1 MAGGGIL
8 GDKRPYFH
16 HCVLQHGIRGNIDLP
31 YTACAI
37 VDHFDLMAED
47 DSGGP
52 NIFEGSDLQPTCSG
66 RSNTPTA
73 WLRRPIPRGT
83 ELERC

>member
-52 NIFEGSDLQPTCSG
+52 NIFERNFKGV
-66 RSNTPTA
+66 TPDI
-73 WLRRPIPRGT
+73 LFSYDSFVEESRVVR
-83 ELERC
+83 